1 MTDDSFLMNI
11 IVLVAPFKLTL
22 VLMLALTLDHF
33 LGEPKK
39 YHQLIAFGNLANK
52 AEQFLNKSNNLKASF
67 SKVNAICGALA
78 WLFLILPFCY
88 FSYLL
93 IKIIPVSMQIIVEAI
108 FLYLAL
114 GLQSLHL
121 HAMQVFTPL
130 NQDDLTTARHYTG
143 YLVSRETHDLTPDD
157 MSRATVESMLE
168 NGHDAV
174 IASLFYY
181 LIGGIPL
188 VILHRLANTLDAMW
202 GYKNPRYNSF
212 GFFAARA
219 DDFLGFFSGKV
230 CTVLYAIQQPFMLAI
245 KNAYF
250 QGNQYKSHNGGWVM
264 AAGATVMNKT
274 LGGSASYH
282 GEKVTS
288 PTLGLPIGADTAVT
302 INDIPR
308 SITVVRKAAIS
319 FTLLVFIYQLANYI
333 LV

>member
-1 MTDDSFLMNI
+1 MTDGSFLMNTLL
-11 IVLVAPFKLTL
+11 LVACFKLTL
-22 VLMLALTLDHF
+22 TLILALMLDHF

-39 YHQLIAFGNLANK
+39 YHQLIAFGNFANK
-52 AEQFLNKSNNLKASF
+52 VERWLNQSSNLNTSF
-67 SKVNAICGALA
+67 STVNALWGTLA
-78 WLFLILPFCY
+78 WLLLILPFCY

-93 IKIIPVSMQIIVEAI
+93 LGFLPASIQFIVEAV

-130 NQDDLTTARHYTG
+130 TQGDLTTARHYTG
-143 YLVSRETHDLTPDD
+143 YLVSRETKDLTPEE

-174 IASLFYY
+174 IASLLYY

-202 GYKNPRYNSF
+202 GYKNSRFNSF

-219 DDFLGFFSGKV
+219 DDFLGFISGKV
-230 CTVLYAIQQPFMLAI
+230 CTLLYALQQPFLPAI
-245 KNAYF
+245 KNAYL

-264 AAGATVMNKT
+264 AAGATVMQKS
-274 LGGSASYH
+274 LGGTASYH
-282 GEKVTS
+282 GEILTS
-288 PTLGLPIGADTAVT
+288 PTLGLPLNEDSSI
-302 INDIPR
+302 IIEDIPR
-308 SITVVRKAAIS
+308 SITVVRRAAILL
-319 FTLLVFIYQLANYI
+319 TLFVFIYQLLNYI